1 MQVTSSHSS
10 IVKKT
15 IPIVYEDE
23 AICIVDKP
31 YGVPVQGGARVRMS
45 LIAMLEAQLG
55 CALFPVH
62 RLDKE
67 TAGLLITAKTSRAAQ
82 DCRLLFDSQRIEK
95 EYGALCFGECRKAS
109 SGTIDT
115 PIRENGIL
123 KPALSTYRV
132 IARDN
137 GYTLFSVK
145 LHTGRMHQIRIHLAH
160 MGNPIIGD
168 DKHGNFALNKA
179 LWKSERIKKLQLCA
193 CRLGMPIDHRIRT
206 FAIEYPRHMQE
217 ALTELI
223 TAGKAGNLSEMC

>member
-1 MQVTSSHSS
+1 MQVTSLHSS

-23 AICIVDKP
+23 AICIVNKP
-31 YGVPVQGGARVRMS
+31 YGIPVQGGARVRMS
-45 LIAMLEAQLG
+45 LIDLLEAQLR

-67 TAGLLITAKTSRAAQ
+67 TAGLLIIAKTSRAAQ
-82 DCRLLFDSQRIEK
+82 DCRRSFDSQRIEK
-95 EYGALCFGECRKAS
+95 EYAALCFGECRKAS

-132 IARDN
+132 IERDN

-168 DKHGNFALNKA
+168 DKHGDFTLNKA
-179 LWKSERIKKLQLCA
+179 LWKTERIKKLQLCA
-193 CRLGMPIDHRIRT
+193 CRLSMPINNQCQT
-206 FAIEYPRHMQE
+206 FAIDYPQHIQE
-217 ALTELI
+217 ALSKLI
-223 TAGKAGNLSEMC
+223 TAGKR

>member
-1 MQVTSSHSS
+1 MQVTSLHSS

-23 AICIVDKP
+23 AICIVNKP
-31 YGVPVQGGARVRMS
+31 YGLSVQGGARVRIS
-45 LIAMLEAQLG
+45 LIDMLEAQLA

-82 DCRLLFDSQRIEK
+82 DCRRLFDSQRIEK
-95 EYGALCFGECRKAS
+95 EYAALCFGECRQAL
-109 SGTIDT
+109 SGSIDT

-132 IARDN
+132 IEKAN
-137 GYTLFSVK
+137 GCTLFSVK

-160 MGNPIIGD
+160 MGYPIIGD
-168 DKHGNFALNKA
+168 DKHGDFALNKG
-179 LWKSERIKKLQLCA
+179 LWKAERIKKLQLCA
-193 CRLGMPIDHRIRT
+193 CRLSMPIDHQIQT

-217 ALTELI
+217 ALSKLI
-223 TAGKAGNLSEMC
+223 TAGKQ